1 MQRYEFFQQYSQNI
15 VCFTKNLRI
24 FALST
29 NQLLF
34 VIMKKFLPL
43 LLALLA
49 VFPLGAAEY
58 RLTVDNIDNVDLDVN
73 GTLVTPVADGD
84 MYKIDMGSEM
94 YLRVIAKPGVL
105 FTSVTIEDTYFD
117 ETRDMAYAISIRD
130 DGRYYVDLNSS
141 FPEDEIFHITTS
153 GATDARTASCTV
165 NIDDPSRAKLTRG
178 GEIVDLTAGANT
190 LKFDPANESVIEI
203 EPVGKPL
210 YKVTHGDVEVMTE
223 YRYVITVT
231 DGDVI
236 NIQANYPDMD
246 CTVAFFIDG
255 YGAEDFIT
263 GVDVDGRP
271 VFNWKDDGFTVKCGS
286 EFSIYGNLNE
296 YEVLNFMVNGE
307 TQIFTS
313 KTNLLIV
320 ENTAIAATVQKYAVF
335 PLTINVDNPANVRI
349 YRGHSQNGE
358 EFTNL
363 TAGDNQVEITRNTP
377 IVSIIPADGYYV
389 KTLKVNDDV
398 YDVEDI
404 QVSPIRIGQLIDN
417 DVITLTTA
425 AYVRD
430 QKATIILKNLADAEG
445 YFVAKRADLS
455 IIEGLHEGENELLFD
470 PRDNR
475 FRFETGGPVEAHVR
489 LNGELIEPEPGGYN
503 YCPTLVNGDNLMITF
518 GDEEF
523 VSIDEISALSGSE
536 VLYDLCGRRV
546 TNPTRRG
553 IYITPTRKIIF

>member
-1 MQRYEFFQQYSQNI
+1 
-15 VCFTKNLRI
+15 
-24 FALST
+24 
-29 NQLLF
+29 
-34 VIMKKFLPL
+34 MKRFLPL

-49 VFPLGAAEY
+49 VFPLSAAEY
-58 RLTVDNIDNVDLDVN
+58 RLTVDNVDNVDFDVN
-73 GTLVTPVADGD
+73 GTLVSPVADGN
-84 MYKIDMGSEM
+84 MYKIDMGSAR
-94 YLRVIAKPGVL
+94 YLRVIAKPGIL
-105 FTSVTIEDTYFD
+105 FTSVTVEDTYYD
-117 ETRDMAYAISIRD
+117 ETRDIAYAISILD

-153 GATDARTASCTV
+153 GASDARTASCTV
-165 NIDDPSRAKLTRG
+165 NIDDPSRAKLTRA
-178 GEIVDLTAGANT
+178 GEVVDLVAGANT
-190 LKFDPANESVIEI
+190 LKFDPANESTVEI

-210 YKVTHGDVEVMTE
+210 YKVTHGNVEVTTE
-223 YRYVITVT
+223 YRYVITVA

-236 NIQANYPDMD
+236 NIQANYPDLD

-263 GVDVDGRP
+263 GVDVDGKP

-286 EFSIYGNLNE
+286 ELSIYGNLNE

-307 TQIFTS
+307 NQMFTS
-313 KTNLLIV
+313 KTNLVIV
-320 ENTAIAATVQKYAVF
+320 ENTSIAASVQKYAVF

-358 EFTNL
+358 EFTDL
-363 TAGDNQVEITRNTP
+363 TAGNNQVEITRNTP

-398 YDVEDI
+398 YNVEDI
-404 QVSPIRIGQLIDN
+404 QVPPIRIGQLIDN

-430 QKATIILKNLADAEG
+430 RKATIILKNLADAEG

-455 IIEGLHEGENELLFD
+455 VIEGLHEGENELLFD

-475 FRFETGGPVEAHVR
+475 FRFETGGPVEARVR

-503 YCPTLVNGDNLMITF
+503 YCPELSDGDILKITF
-518 GDEEF
+518 GNESEA
-523 VSIDEISALSGSE
+523 SIDEISAPAGNE
-536 VLYDLCGRRV
+536 PLYDLTGRRV
-546 TNPTRRG
+546 TRPTRG
-553 IYITPTRKIIF
+553 IYITPGRKIII